1 MCAPQEPE
9 PEPEEEDAVGELPV
23 LDSPRR
29 AARRGKL
36 IVQSVLGDAGSG
48 PYSPT
53 TVEKTEAELALIME
67 AFANKPIF
75 SKLQPNQLADVAAI
89 MQRRSFAA
97 GDELTTEGSAGD
109 TFFIIYEGRCV
120 VQRGRESTH
129 ELPTGDSFGDIAL
142 IYNQPRTATITALT
156 PVSTFTLDRTAY
168 RNGVVAATK
177 RQRAAREALLTT
189 VPIIEKMSPLQRSK
203 VADALEAV
211 SYGPGARIITQG
223 DVGDIFYIIERGEA
237 IITEDQSDKRLV
249 FEAGKFFGEIALI
262 EDVPRTAH
270 VHAGESGAECLTL
283 GRAAVNRLFVRPS
296 RPAPLFLCAAQRRQ
310 CPIKRH
316 RQRC

>member
-1 MCAPQEPE
+1 M
-9 PEPEEEDAVGELPV
+9 GELPV

-129 ELPTGDSFGDIAL
+129 ELPTGESFGDIAL

-189 VPIIEKMSPLQRSK
+189 VPIIEKMSPLQVILPTASGVSNEGRSSPLL
-203 VADALEAV
+203 VPLPAV
-211 SYGPGARIITQG
+211 SWPWVPAWGSLEPPRR
-223 DVGDIFYIIERGEA
+223 DGE
-237 IITEDQSDKRLV
+237 
-249 FEAGKFFGEIALI
+249 
-262 EDVPRTAH
+262 
-270 VHAGESGAECLTL
+270 
-283 GRAAVNRLFVRPS
+283 N
-296 RPAPLFLCAAQRRQ
+296 AQ
-310 CPIKRH
+310 
-316 RQRC
+316 